1 MHYDNFRWTMRKKGS
16 VGGLEGDVK
25 FEILAIK
32 HILYVNYVLD
42 AVLYWGHI

>member
-1 MHYDNFRWTMRKKGS
+1 MHYDNFRRIMRKKGS

-32 HILYVNYVLD
+32 HILHVNYVLD
-42 AVLYWGHI
+42 TSQL

>member
-32 HILYVNYVLD
+32 HIFYMLITFWTPANFK
-42 AVLYWGHI
+42 IC